1 VKRLEIACCNLESVI
16 NANKGGADRIEL
28 FENLTDGGCTPSYGM
43 LKKVKEYSN
52 IPVYA
57 MIKPRGGGFCYT
69 KEELDIM
76 CEDIKVCSEL
86 DIDGIVFGVLTKE
99 NDVDHEACNL
109 LLEVWKNKSATFH
122 RAVDTASNIDKAVNT
137 IIQLGFERILT
148 SGGQPKAEQGIEVIL
163 ELHKKYGKQI
173 SIMAGSGITA
183 ANVHLFS
190 ALNEVHATCKIETKY
205 DNLFGNYSY
214 SDIDTIAQLKKSF
227 I

>member
-1 VKRLEIACCNLESVI
+1 MKKLEIACCNLESVI

-57 MIKPRGGGFCYT
+57 MIRPRGGDFCYT
-69 KEELDIM
+69 KAELEIM
-76 CEDIKVCSEL
+76 REDIKVCL
-86 DIDGIVFGVLTKE
+86 DLNLDGIVLGVLTKE
-99 NDVDHEACNL
+99 NEVDQDACRSL
-109 LLEVWKNKSATFH
+109 LDVWKKKSATFH
-122 RAVDTASNIDKAVNT
+122 RAVDNTNNIDKAVNT

-173 SIMAGSGITA
+173 SIMVGSGITA

-214 SDIDTIAQLKKSF
+214 SDIDAIAQLKKSF

>member
-1 VKRLEIACCNLESVI
+1 
-16 NANKGGADRIEL
+16 
-28 FENLTDGGCTPSYGM
+28 M
-43 LKKVKEYSN
+43 
-52 IPVYA
+52 
-57 MIKPRGGGFCYT
+57 
-69 KEELDIM
+69 
-76 CEDIKVCSEL
+76 
-86 DIDGIVFGVLTKE
+86 
-99 NDVDHEACNL
+99 
-109 LLEVWKNKSATFH
+109 
-122 RAVDTASNIDKAVNT
+122 
-137 IIQLGFERILT
+137 
-148 SGGQPKAEQGIEVIL
+148 AEQGIEVIL